1 MGPVAEV
8 RRTLTDSNVR
18 HSGIGIRE
26 HFMFFLETSATP
38 LPIPVVRAA
47 STTA

>member
-8 RRTLTDSNVR
+8 RRTQTESNVR
-18 HSGIGIRE
+18 HSGIGIRD
-26 HFMFFLETSATP
+26 HFMFFLKTSAMTP
-38 LPIPVVRAA
+38 PIPVVRAA